1 MNWGRWNV
9 ISGVFTS
16 FSNLHHVHGHQAERC
31 PSWRS
36 VMPTWRHEGLH
47 YLPHPSL
54 RACVQR
60 SQWQNA
66 DAPRGLDCGPLSR
79 LSWGG
84 AAHFFSAWPPNT
96 YRPPK
101 LAQVVYCPTL
111 LWTAIHFSA
120 SLPWVTVG
128 IAFRRNEFSATLTR
142 SCWTRDSPSWK
153 PYITGLF
160 ALSSSSPSDCSLV
173 CHLFRT

>member
-1 MNWGRWNV
+1 MNWGRGRWNV
-9 ISGVFTS
+9 LSGVFTS

-66 DAPRGLDCGPLSR
+66 DAARGLDCSPLSR

-84 AAHFFSAWPPNT
+84 AAHFFFRLTSQHLQA
-96 YRPPK
+96 
-101 LAQVVYCPTL
+101 AQISPGCLLSHTFVDSYSLQRQPT
-111 LWTAIHFSA
+111 
-120 SLPWVTVG
+120 V
-128 IAFRRNEFSATLTR
+128 
-142 SCWTRDSPSWK
+142 
-153 PYITGLF
+153 
-160 ALSSSSPSDCSLV
+160 SDCRNSFSSQWV
-173 CHLFRT
+173 FRNADAELLDTW

>member
-1 MNWGRWNV
+1 MSTVIKQNV
-9 ISGVFTS
+9 AHHGGPSCRHGDTKAYTISPIPASAHACSAANDKTPTRREVLIAALYQGSLGVALLT
-16 FSNLHHVHGHQAERC
+16 
-31 PSWRS
+31 
-36 VMPTWRHEGLH
+36 
-47 YLPHPSL
+47 
-54 RACVQR
+54 
-60 SQWQNA
+60 
-66 DAPRGLDCGPLSR
+66 
-79 LSWGG
+79 
-84 AAHFFSAWPPNT
+84 FFSAWPPNT

-128 IAFRRNEFSATLTR
+128 IAFRRNEFSAKLTR

-160 ALSSSSPSDCSLV
+160 ALSSSSPSECSLV